1 MEKVGANVPARP
13 RDSRLNNYTICNGF
27 TRGEFKA
34 VGSGQEAV
42 GSRGPFSPYQCR
54 VLNYDGLDRPFLD
67 FCGDAMCKK
76 SAFSI
81 FPLTLPARCG
91 EYSAVET
98 HGIQAT
104 WG

>member
-1 MEKVGANVPARP
+1 LVRNEHTVFMASAFRVTAGNNHFGKSDALFHSP
-13 RDSRLNNYTICNGF
+13 R
-27 TRGEFKA
+27 A
-34 VGSGQEAV
+34 VGGAHV
-42 GSRGPFSPYQCR
+42 
-54 VLNYDGLDRPFLD
+54 
-67 FCGDAMCKK
+67 
-76 SAFSI
+76 SI